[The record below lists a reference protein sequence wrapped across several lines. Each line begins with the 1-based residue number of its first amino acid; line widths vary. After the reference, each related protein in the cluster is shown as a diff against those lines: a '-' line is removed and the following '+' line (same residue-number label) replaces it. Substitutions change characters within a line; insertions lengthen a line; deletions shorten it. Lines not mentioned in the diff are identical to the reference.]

1 MSLMSR
7 EERKLNTQID
17 SLLDE
22 CEKLSVNLRQKLDEF
37 SVTQYDHF
45 LNIRRDIDIRRE
57 TLLVAAHSDKNTN
70 KILTDKELKLIV
82 DNLNEQSA
90 EMIRR
95 VETFEGDFRVNS
107 NLIARSKSKHV
118 FTFEIGAERMAV
130 KEFFS
135 QANLKLENVRKLKM
149 RIEKQAND
157 MMVTLGNFKLF
168 EYDLMRNR

>member
-1 MSLMSR
+1 MSR
-7 EERKLNTQID
+7 EEKKLNNQID
-17 SLLDE
+17 LLLDE

-57 TLLVAAHSDKNTN
+57 TLLVAAHSNKNSN
-70 KILTDKELKLIV
+70 KMLNDKELKLIV
-82 DNLNEQSA
+82 DNVNEQSA

-95 VETFEGDFRVNS
+95 VETFEGDFRVNF
-107 NLIARSKSKHV
+107 NLIAKSKSKHV
-118 FTFEIGAERMAV
+118 FMFDIGAERMAV
-130 KEFFS
+130 KEFFA